1 MRSTVRNSIVR
12 LFTGSRTYRVEYL
25 IEVVIVCVA
34 HISAYNF
41 IASLALEAILY
52 IMSTEAPNRFAS
64 DNAKEYIIV
73 SANICRAA
81 ATASKVARAAIE
93 GRTSST
99 RSTPVATGCLTTSVA
114 R

>member
-1 MRSTVRNSIVR
+1 MCSTVRYSIVG
-12 LFTGSRTYRVEYL
+12 LLMASRTYRVEYL
-25 IEVVIVCVA
+25 IEVVIICVA

-52 IMSTEAPNRFAS
+52 VMSAEAPNRFAS

-73 SANICRAA
+73 SANVCRVA
-81 ATASKVARAAIE
+81 ATASKIARATVE

-99 RSTPVATGCLTTSVA
+99 RSTTIATGCLTTSVA